1 MSYIKIQRKI
11 LDWEWYR
18 NLNTCR
24 LFFHVLLKANWKD
37 GRFEG
42 KDIPAGSFVSS
53 VSKLSEE
60 TGLTQREVRTAVD
73 HLRSTGELTIKSYN
87 KYSVFTVNN
96 YCQYQDI
103 DKQSDKQLPSKRHS
117 NDKLTTT
124 IEEKKEDKK
133 ENINNIVEEIIAHLN
148 AATGAKYRPQT
159 DSTKRAIRARLSEGY
174 TINDFIAVIDKKVAE
189 WKGSDMEKYLRPQT
203 LFGTKFE
210 SYLNQPIQNKRQAK
224 KNQFNAFPQRE
235 RSQEEMSDLEKRL
248 LRGGITH
255 V

>member
-1 MSYIKIQRKI
+1 MAYIKVDKKI

-24 LFFHVLLKANWKD
+24 LFFHLLLKANWKA

-42 KDIPAGSFVSS
+42 KDIPVGSFVSS
-53 VSKLSEE
+53 ISRLSEE
-60 TGLTQREVRTAVD
+60 TGLTQREVRTAID
-73 HLRSTGELTIKSYN
+73 HLRLTGELTIKSYN

-103 DKQSDKQLPSKRHS
+103 DKQSDKQLPSNRHS

-133 ENINNIVEEIIAHLN
+133 ENINNIVGQIIEHLN
-148 AATGAKYRPQT
+148 AAAGTKYRSRS
-159 DSTKRAIRARLSEGY
+159 DGTKRAIHARLSEGY
-174 TINDFIAVIDKKVAE
+174 SISDFITVIDKKVTE
-189 WKGSDMEKYLRPQT
+189 WKGTEMEKYLRPQT

-210 SYLNQPIQNKRQAK
+210 NYLNQPCQKPGQVK
-224 KNQFNAFPQRE
+224 KNQFNSFPQRE
-235 RSQEEMSDLEKRL
+235 RTSEEMRDLEKKL
-248 LRGGITH
+248 LRGG
-255 V
+255 